1 MNSGLEQRL
10 RTVPGVSGI
19 RIDLGRDGLE
29 GIHVSVD
36 EGSDEAVIL
45 EEIRRILVAYGLRS
59 RTDSGWSAPEEVA
72 LPTSVW
78 LGEVS
83 GRAAARLRYAHG
95 AFEGFGELNW
105 DGAVKACAEAIAQA
119 TGRPIPEG
127 ARAVREVVDE
137 SQLVVCVLR
146 SGGLKAASVAIA
158 DKDGLARALVRAVT
172 MAMDDLHYQL
182 SVDVGDQ

>member
-45 EEIRRILVAYGLRS
+45 EDIRRILVAYGLRS
-59 RTDSGWSAPEEVA
+59 RTETGWSASEQVA

-83 GRAAARLRYAHG
+83 GRAAARLRYEHG
-95 AFEGFGELNW
+95 IFEGYGELSW
-105 DGAVKACAEAIAQA
+105 DGAVAACTEAIVQA
-119 TGRPIPEG
+119 TGRPIPERV
-127 ARAVREVVDE
+127 RAVREVVDD
-137 SQLVVCVLR
+137 SQLVVCVLV
-146 SGGLKAASVAIA
+146 SGQVKSASVSIA
-158 DKDGLARALVRAVT
+158 DRQGLARALVRALS
-172 MAMDDLHYQL
+172 MALDDLHYQL
-182 SVDVGDQ
+182 SVEVGDQ